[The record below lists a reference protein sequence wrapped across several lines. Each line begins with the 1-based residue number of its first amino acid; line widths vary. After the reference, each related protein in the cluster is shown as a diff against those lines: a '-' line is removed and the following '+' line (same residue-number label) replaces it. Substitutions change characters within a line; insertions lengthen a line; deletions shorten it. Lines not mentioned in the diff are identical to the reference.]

1 MAKGSHHRWLTFLVL
16 ASGYLLVY
24 FHRLCPAV
32 VAIDMMEDLGAG
44 AGLMGLLA
52 SAYFYPYAAMQIPSG
67 LLSDTWGPRK
77 TITCFFVLAGFGSIV
92 FGLAPNTAWAIGARV
107 AVGLGVAMLFVPTMK
122 ILTRWFHATEFARMT
137 GILVATGGVGA
148 LSAAMPLAFFSSV
161 VGWRGSFVVVGFAT
175 LAMAV
180 VIWVLVR
187 NSPEERGLPP
197 VDDGTATK
205 GPRAVRIGT
214 WQGLRMV
221 AGSLRFWPMA
231 IWFFFTAGIFLT
243 FFGLWGGPY
252 LMEVYG
258 LGRIEAGA
266 VLSMVAVAKIVGC
279 PTISY
284 LSDRW
289 GTRRKFLLVAAVTQV
304 VLMVPLA
311 FFPAAFGFASL
322 FVWAILFGVSG
333 SAIVVVAFPT
343 TKEMFPVEIAGTA
356 VGLINLFP
364 FLGAAI
370 MQPVLGLILETQ
382 EKGPNGYDADAYG
395 LAFQV
400 FFYAS
405 LIALAAAFMI
415 EETLRPEKA

>member
-1 MAKGSHHRWLTFLVL
+1 MAKGSYHRWMTFTVL
-16 ASGYLLVY
+16 AFGYLLVY

-32 VAIDMMEDLGAG
+32 VAVDMMQDLGAG

-92 FGLAPNTAWAIGARV
+92 FGLAPTAAWAIGARV

-122 ILTRWFHATEFARMT
+122 ILTRWFRAAEFARMT
-137 GILVATGGVGA
+137 GLLVATGGIGA

-161 VGWRGSFVVVGFAT
+161 VGWRGSFVMVGVAT
-175 LAMAV
+175 LVMAV

-187 NSPEERGLPP
+187 NSPEDRGLPP
-197 VDDGTATK
+197 VDATTTK
-205 GPRAVRIGT
+205 GPAAAKIGT

-221 AGSLRFWPMA
+221 AGSYHFWPMA

-258 LGRIEAGA
+258 LGRVEAGA

-279 PTISY
+279 PSISY

-289 GTRRKFLLVAAVTQV
+289 GTRRKFLLAAAVTLV

-311 FFPAAFGFASL
+311 FFPGSFGFASL
-322 FVWAILFGVSG
+322 FVWAILFGFSG
-333 SAIVVVAFPT
+333 SAIVVVAFPS

-356 VGLINLFP
+356 VGLVNLFP

-370 MQPVLGLILETQ
+370 MQPVLGFILETQ
-382 EKGPNGYDADAYG
+382 EKGPNGYGADAYG

-405 LIALAAAFMI
+405 LVALAAAFLI
-415 EETLRPEKA
+415 KETLHPERA

>member
-1 MAKGSHHRWLTFLVL
+1 MATGSYHRWLTFVVL
-16 ASGYLLVY
+16 AFGYLLVY

-77 TITCFFVLAGFGSIV
+77 TITCFFVLAGFGSIL
-92 FGLAPNTAWAIGARV
+92 FGLAPTTTWAIAARV

-122 ILTRWFHATEFARMT
+122 ILTRWFRAAEFARMT
-137 GILVATGGVGA
+137 GLLVATGGIGA

-161 VGWRGSFVVVGFAT
+161 VGWRGSFVMVGVAT
-175 LAMAV
+175 LVMAV
-180 VIWVLVR
+180 VIWILVR

-197 VDDGTATK
+197 VDGATTK
-205 GPRAVRIGT
+205 GPAAVRIGT

-221 AGSLRFWPMA
+221 AGTFRFWPMA
-231 IWFFFTAGIFLT
+231 VWFFFTAGIFLT

-258 LGRIEAGA
+258 LGRVEAGA

-279 PTISY
+279 PSISY
-284 LSDRW
+284 LSDRL
-289 GTRRKFLLVAAVTQV
+289 GTRRKFMLVAAVTLV
-304 VLMVPLA
+304 ALMVPLA
-311 FFPAAFGFASL
+311 FFPGAFGFASL
-322 FVWAILFGVSG
+322 FVWAMLLGLSG
-333 SAIVVVAFPT
+333 SAIVVVAFPA

-356 VGLINLFP
+356 VGLVNVFP

-370 MQPVLGLILETQ
+370 MQPVLGLVLETR

-405 LIALAAAFMI
+405 LIALGAALMI
-415 EETLRPEKA
+415 KETLPPRKA